1 MEEIVLGYTLAKPV
15 ETQDECTAYAA
26 MAQAVNEH
34 NAACGDSDTR
44 WMIEDGKSGY
54 TVAAIVPIELTI
66 EEIRENKLKL
76 MSDSCGELIR
86 KGIDVSLSDGKK
98 HFSLETTDQTN
109 INGVFNAVTLGATSY
124 PYHADGEPCKMF
136 SAADIVALYVEYK
149 SFVTEQTTYCN
160 ALRQWIKRETD
171 KAILSKIEYGTM
183 LPDDLKEKTEEIL
196 KEANNQITALV
207 AKISAASSN

>member
-1 MEEIVLGYTLAKPV
+1 MEITLGFTIAKPV
-15 ETQDECTAYAA
+15 ETQEQCTDYAA
-26 MAQAVNEH
+26 MAEAVNAH
-34 NAACGDSDTR
+34 NAACGVGDML
-44 WMIEDGKSGY
+44 WVIEDKADCY
-54 TVAAIVPIELTI
+54 EVAEGVPIELTI

-109 INGVFNAVTLGATSY
+109 INGIFNAVTLGATSY

-136 SAADIVALYVEYK
+136 SATDIVALYVEYK

-171 KAILSKIEYGTM
+171 KAVLSKIEYGTT

-196 KEANNQITALV
+196 KEANSQITALV